1 MCLNHNVFNHI
12 RPNIIM
18 IISAS
23 RRTDMPAFFPKET
36 IDKII
41 SMNTDPQ
48 QTLFKKNI
56 VDGVVFWTK
65 DALPIIPYL
74 HKLDELEIPYYFQY
88 TMNDYPGLEPN
99 IPPYWNRVKTFITL
113 SEMLGKHRVIWRYD
127 PFLTSNVPVEYTVE
141 DVLRRFE
148 FMGHNLCQYTEKLVF
163 SFLDPY
169 DKIPS
174 GLNPPTK
181 KEESQIIDKIVDLCE
196 NVWGIKVTT
205 CADPVHNNIIDVNR
219 CIDPDLFKR
228 LGVELID
235 SRQKDRSQ
243 RKECWCYPSVDI
255 GQYHTCKH
263 NCIYCYAK

>member
-12 RPNIIM
+12 HPNIIM

-41 SMNTDPQ
+41 SINTDPQ
-48 QTLFKKNI
+48 QTLFKKN
-56 VDGVVFWTK
+56 VVEGVVFWTK
-65 DALPIIPYL
+65 NARPIMPYL
-74 HKLDELEIPYYFQY
+74 HKLDDLEIPYYFQY
-88 TMNDYPGLEPN
+88 TMNDYPGIEPN
-99 IPPYWNRVKTFITL
+99 IPPYFNRVRTFIEL

-127 PFLTSNVPVEYTVE
+127 PFFTSSVPVEYTIE
-141 DVLRRFE
+141 DVLKRFE

-181 KEESQIIDKIVDLCE
+181 EEEVKIVNKILE
-196 NVWGIKVTT
+196 LNKIWNLKVTT
-205 CADPVHNNIIDVNR
+205 CADPVHNNLIDVNR
-219 CIDPDLFKR
+219 CIDPGLFKR
-228 LGVELID
+228 LGVELTD
-235 SRQKDRSQ
+235 SRQRDKSQ
-243 RKECWCYPSVDI
+243 RKDCWCYPSVDI
-255 GQYHTCKH
+255 GQYNTCKH
-263 NCIYCYAK
+263 DCNYCYAK